1 VAVPPTIFRIM
12 VAFLNPAIFMPAKRP
27 PVASNRR
34 FELASQ
40 YKPAGDQPQ
49 PRSAPSCDSPV
60 SGSELRN
67 PPGTAALVRIDDRVV
82 VSFEDA

>member
-1 VAVPPTIFRIM
+1 
-12 VAFLNPAIFMPAKRP
+12 MPAKRP